1 MRNFRRVLFGALLI
15 LIIGGSFCLCGCDE
29 SYEELVAKKN
39 KALQKYQNNP
49 TEKNYRKYR
58 KYSDKYNKMIYII
71 SDSEELYN
79 SRNEFWT
86 IETNDNSNNIQENN
100 KETLSEPI
108 KEKIPETYE
117 EWLAKAKEYE
127 SQKRWCYALGAYYDA
142 MGMDIPPENKIEA
155 YNGYL
160 ALEGTIKRGKPG
172 FGTFNEFTL
181 HDEWKN
187 LLSDTKDYFSV
198 VFPYEVTIG
207 ELSRGNLDY
216 TTQTATYSAP
226 ISYKK
231 NSRYHIIFET
241 IRNGYAWAYESDW
254 VDLPNPKEFL
264 ITLNSY
270 IVKFN
275 IVDDEYNEVFPAVN
289 WSLKDKKIVFTGIS
303 PNVMDLIDTKKVFVA
318 PYRIDSNSNFQ
329 HHTAVFMFKKNKEDK
344 TYNRISNLLIHN
356 YKDKSMINVLGDQIE
371 MSKTEVTQ
379 ELYESIMGENPS
391 VFKGKQNPVENVSF
405 YDAIYFCNKLS
416 IAKGYE
422 PVYYVNGSTNI
433 KEWNYTPHQGSLLDV
448 RYEDQSVN
456 GYRLPTVEEWEYAA
470 KGGQDYTY
478 AGSSEIDEVAWCNKN
493 SNGKTHPVAEKKANG
508 YGLYDMS
515 GNVWEWCSDL
525 CYASYRACCGGSW
538 DNSDETFTLNGYGYE
553 ENSPCSQKGTL
564 GFRIVRTVRE

>member
-1 MRNFRRVLFGALLI
+1 MNKRKVRNITVW
-15 LIIGGSFCLCGCDE
+15 D
-29 SYEELVAKKN
+29 
-39 KALQKYQNNP
+39 
-49 TEKNYRKYR
+49 
-58 KYSDKYNKMIYII
+58 
-71 SDSEELYN
+71 
-79 SRNEFWT
+79 
-86 IETNDNSNNIQENN
+86 
-100 KETLSEPI
+100 
-108 KEKIPETYE
+108 
-117 EWLAKAKEYE
+117 LAD
-127 SQKRWCYALGAYYDA
+127 Q
-142 MGMDIPPENKIEA
+142 
-155 YNGYL
+155 
-160 ALEGTIKRGKPG
+160 
-172 FGTFNEFTL
+172 
-181 HDEWKN
+181 
-187 LLSDTKDYFSV
+187 
-198 VFPYEVTIG
+198 
-207 ELSRGNLDY
+207 
-216 TTQTATYSAP
+216 
-226 ISYKK
+226 
-231 NSRYHIIFET
+231 
-241 IRNGYAWAYESDW
+241 
-254 VDLPNPKEFL
+254 
-264 ITLNSY
+264 
-270 IVKFN
+270 
-275 IVDDEYNEVFPAVN
+275 
-289 WSLKDKKIVFTGIS
+289 
-303 PNVMDLIDTKKVFVA
+303 
-318 PYRIDSNSNFQ
+318 
-329 HHTAVFMFKKNKEDK
+329 K

-525 CYASYRACCGGSW
+525 CYASCRACCGGSW

-553 ENSPCSQKGTL
+553 ENYPNSQKGTL